1 MAANSIYCPIC
12 RKNRIKSSFLK
23 SINPAYNRLIPF
35 CKNCYIELYNNNLKQ
50 LKKDGAAMWYTC
62 SQIGYPFLNEVWGIA
77 KERAIDDKLKTVLPV
92 YYVLSMNELKEEVS
106 GFWETDVD
114 VSEFLD
120 RIDDSKAGLDRP
132 DLIRMQ
138 TIWGKF
144 EPEDYIYLDKTFKDY
159 VGDEKMDANMTNRY
173 RDLCKAELMLRK
185 ANENGSFSDIKSAQ
199 DVLNKQLSLLGLNNF
214 TKTEKSDQDRY
225 LDRLIWQ
232 IEETEPCEEE
242 DLAKYRDIAGFE
254 SAFGHIMR
262 SLKNLIAG
270 SRDYPDIPKSEK

>member
-23 SINPAYNRLIPF
+23 SINPAYNGLIPF

-77 KERAIDDKLKTVLPV
+77 KERAVEDKLKTVLPV
-92 YYVLSMNELKEEVS
+92 YYILSMNELKEEVS

-173 RDLCKAELMLRK
+173 RDLCKAELRLRK
-185 ANENGSFSDIKSAQ
+185 ANENGGINEVKSAQ
-199 DVLNKQLSLLGLNNF
+199 DVLNKQLALLGLNNF
-214 TKTEKSDQDRY
+214 TKEFESEEQRAYEKK
-225 LDRLIWQ
+225 IAM
-232 IEETEPCEEE
+232 IEHFKPAECE
-242 DLAKYRDIAGFE
+242 DLKKYIDMVGYEKAKAVP
-254 SAFGHIMR
+254 MR
-262 SLKNLIAG
+262 AIRNAITG
-270 SRDYPDIPKSEK
+270 SREYPDIAKEK